1 LRLQITNYTFNAI
14 AKTVTFTDYT
24 TIRLDSVL
32 IITNVTDNLP
42 IYNFTQGVQL
52 PEYPDGL
59 GGTVSGNV
67 LTLHYDTSAMSDGDS
82 LQIFYDDG
90 DIQPANAELQ
100 TTLYS
105 LTETLQELTARLTV
119 LASMANAGQPALRV
133 IPIASLS
140 TAVTGSLTAVTTVG
154 SLTNIGTVPANTV
167 AWAEQNL
174 LATIANINNATA

>member
-1 LRLQITNYTFNAI
+1 VGRRETAISIFYGISVSIKITTLRLQITNYTFNAI

-119 LASMANAGQPALRV
+119 LASTCKCTRSDRDKHIFIVM
-133 IPIASLS
+133 I
-140 TAVTGSLTAVTTVG
+140 
-154 SLTNIGTVPANTV
+154 
-167 AWAEQNL
+167 
-174 LATIANINNATA
+174 